1 MTVTP
6 TNGVPS
12 GYFRHF
18 VALAAPFWRDAD
30 KLVAT
35 ALLAML
41 TATMVA
47 IAIWLNLWNANLF
60 DALESKSME
69 RFLVQVGVFAVI
81 LVVNTLTV
89 TLHLHLK
96 RRIQVGWREWLTQ
109 RLIGEWMDRGRHYQ
123 INLMPGNHGNPDG
136 RIAEDIRI
144 ATEMAIE
151 LGHSILYS
159 LLLLFSFIG
168 ILWSLS
174 GLISLPIG
182 DGGVDLPGHMVWLAI
197 AYSAI
202 GGAIAFAL
210 GRPLV
215 KATDQ
220 RQTVEA
226 DFRFGLVQA
235 RESSEAIALAGGEVA
250 ERHRLTDL
258 FAAIR
263 QIWDR
268 QTESLWRLMA
278 FSSTFNTLWAM
289 LPILVSTPRYL
300 AGAISL
306 GGLMQTA
313 QAFQQVTSAL
323 SWPVD
328 NFPKVAEWRA
338 SVERILALHNVA
350 EAVHRDV
357 VHGNAHTIHVEPAN
371 RPVLAFRELGIANPD
386 GTALFTGITAEIA
399 AGDRVLIAGDPKLTH
414 TLFKVVAQV
423 WPWGCGTVQLPDAA
437 TTFFMPERPYLPAGS
452 LRQALAYPEAAGSFD
467 DAALT
472 DALQRVGFGDLVARL
487 DESGQ
492 WDRTLGAAELQRLG
506 FVRLLLRRPAWIYLQ
521 EATSALDDQTE
532 ADLLRLLDQA
542 FPTATV
548 IAIGHGRALERF
560 HRRKL
565 TLEPAGGGAIFVRVT
580 HPAPPQRQRRAG
592 LLPRRVAR
600 WIGRAEA
607 S

>member
-1 MTVTP
+1 MTSAP

-12 GYFRHF
+12 RYFRHF
-18 VALAAPFWRDAD
+18 AALAAPFWANAG
-30 KLVAT
+30 KLVLTAT
-35 ALLAML
+35 LAML

-69 RFLVQVGVFAVI
+69 RFLVQVGVFAAIV
-81 LVVNTLTV
+81 VVNTLTV

-96 RRIQVGWREWLTQ
+96 RRLQIDWRQWLTQ
-109 RLIGEWMDRGRHYQ
+109 RLIGEWMDHGRHYQ
-123 INLMPGNHGNPDG
+123 INLVPGDHGNPDG

-159 LLLLFSFIG
+159 LLLLLSFIG

-174 GLISLPIG
+174 GVISLPIG
-182 DGGVDLPGHMVWLAI
+182 DDGIDLPGHMVWLAL

-202 GGAIAFAL
+202 GGMFAFAL

-215 KATDQ
+215 KATDL

-235 RESSEAIALAGGEVA
+235 RESSEAIALLAGEAA
-250 ERHRLTDL
+250 ERHRLANL

-263 QIWDR
+263 KIWER

-300 AGAISL
+300 AGTISL

-350 EAVHRDV
+350 EAVRYDI
-357 VHGNAHTIHVEPAN
+357 VHGNAHTIRVEPAN
-371 RPVLAFRELGIANPD
+371 RPVLAFRDLGIANPD
-386 GTALFTGITAEIA
+386 GTALFTGISAEIA
-399 AGDRVLIAGDPKLTH
+399 AGDRVLIVGDPKLAH
-414 TLFKVVAQV
+414 SLFKVVAQI

-452 LRQALAYPEAAGSFD
+452 LRQALAYPDTAGAFD
-467 DAALT
+467 DAAFT
-472 DALQRVGFGDLVARL
+472 DALQRVGFGHLVARL
-487 DESGQ
+487 DESEP

-506 FVRLLLRRPAWIYLQ
+506 FARVMLRRPAWIYLQ
-521 EATSALDDQTE
+521 EATSALDDQTA
-532 ADLLRLLDQA
+532 ADLMSMLDQA
-542 FPTATV
+542 FPAATV
-548 IAIGHGRALERF
+548 IAIGHSPVLGQF
-560 HRRKL
+560 YRRKL
-565 TLEPAGGGAIFVRVT
+565 TLEPAGGGAIFVRVS
-580 HPAPPQRQRRAG
+580 HAG
-592 LLPRRVAR
+592 QPEKPRSAKFLPRRIAR
-600 WIGRAEA
+600 WVGRTEA

>member
-1 MTVTP
+1 MTSATS
-6 TNGVPS
+6 NGVPS

-18 VALAAPFWRDAD
+18 VALAAPFWRDARE
-30 KLVAT
+30 LVLT
-35 ALLAML
+35 AILAML

-47 IAIWLNLWNANLF
+47 IAIWLNLWNAALF
-60 DALESKSME
+60 DALESKSMD
-69 RFLVQVGVFAVI
+69 RFLVQVGVFAIIV
-81 LVVNTLTV
+81 VVNTLTV

-96 RRIQVGWREWLTQ
+96 RRLQVGWRQWLTQ
-109 RLIGEWMDRGRHYQ
+109 RLIGEWMDHGRHYQ
-123 INLMPGNHGNPDG
+123 IGLMPGDHSNPDG

-144 ATEMAIE
+144 ATETAIE

-159 LLLLFSFIG
+159 LLLLLSFVG

-174 GLISLPIG
+174 GVVWLPIG
-182 DGGVDLPGHMVWLAI
+182 DSGVDLPGHMVWLAL

-202 GGAIAFAL
+202 GGVLAFSL

-215 KATDQ
+215 KATDL

-235 RESSEAIALAGGEVA
+235 RESSEAIALLAAEAA

-263 QIWDR
+263 SIWDQ

-313 QAFQQVTSAL
+313 QAFQQVTAAL

-350 EAVHRDV
+350 ETARHDV
-357 VHGNAHTIHVEPAN
+357 EHGNAHTIHVERGN

-386 GTALFTGITAEIA
+386 GAALFTGITAEIA

-423 WPWGCGTVQLPDAA
+423 WPWGCGTVQLPD
-437 TTFFMPERPYLPAGS
+437 TTPTFFMPERPYLPAGS
-452 LRQALAYPEAAGSFD
+452 LRQALAYPEPISAFD
-467 DAALT
+467 DAAFT
-472 DALQRVGFGDLVARL
+472 DALQRVGFGHLAPRL
-487 DESGQ
+487 NDSEQ

-506 FVRLLLRRPAWIYLQ
+506 FARLLLRRPSWIYLQ
-521 EATSALDDQTE
+521 EATSALDDRAE
-532 ADLLRLLDQA
+532 ADLISVLEQE
-542 FPTATV
+542 FPAATV
-548 IAIGHGRALERF
+548 IAIGHGRALEKF

-565 TLEPAGGGAIFVRVT
+565 TLEPAGGDAIFVRVT
-580 HPAPPQRQRRAG
+580 HAGQPQRPRGARRI
-592 LLPRRVAR
+592 PRRIAR
-600 WIGRAEA
+600 WVGRAEA